1 MRPARLSPAD
11 CAALV
16 AELSATGWTHD
27 EARGALCKT
36 FRFPDF
42 SAAFGWM
49 TRVAL
54 VAERIDHHPNWLN
67 VWNRVEV
74 TLTTHDV
81 KGLTVL
87 DRDLARAMDRLA
99 ASAAGH

>member
-1 MRPARLSPAD
+1 MRPARLHGAD
-11 CAALV
+11 RDAMIADLI
-16 AELSATGWTHD
+16 ATGWAHD
-27 EARGALCKT
+27 ATRDAITKT

-54 VAERIDHHPNWLN
+54 VAEQIDHHPNWLN

-87 DRDLARAMDRLA
+87 DRDLAQAMDRLA
-99 ASAAGH
+99 TPA